1 MRFILCCILAN
12 FSNLLIAQ
20 NVTVARPTHHFIE
33 VYDERGKLLNSNVP
47 GVKGSP
53 LWKEEP
59 RNATIELFNGR
70 MYKNFKVVINL
81 VNGQI
86 NYIENNSEFQTVEP
100 IKNVT
105 IYHSEEGGNDSTQ
118 FIRLTPYDSSLYQV
132 KAKGLHY
139 NLINRL
145 HKKIVENY
153 DYGKSSSNLTFQSFN
168 DYYLLNINN
177 NVCVPIKGKSLEEL
191 FTNDIDKVA
200 QLFPKLK
207 KRKSLSMQ
215 ELSLII
221 AAM

>member
-1 MRFILCCILAN
+1 
-12 FSNLLIAQ
+12 
-20 NVTVARPTHHFIE
+20 
-33 VYDERGKLLNSNVP
+33 
-47 GVKGSP
+47 
-53 LWKEEP
+53 
-59 RNATIELFNGR
+59 

-100 IKNVT
+100 IKKVT

-191 FTNDIDKVA
+191 FPNDIDKVA